1 MRRKRLMPRTK
12 RKILRAADF
21 YMECLHEKKFE
32 KEKKKKEPISERKT
46 YFFKSKL

>member
-32 KEKKKKEPISERKT
+32 KEKKKEPISERKT